1 MNLEKSKKRIS
12 KKAKMGFQGY
22 PTIEITYLGPNDS
35 LANEV
40 LLELV
45 SEEGAEPQTEKFT
58 TASDIRE
65 DETIQSAIVKMIERS
80 GAQSVILNEGVTASG
95 TA

>member
-1 MNLEKSKKRIS
+1 
-12 KKAKMGFQGY
+12 MGFQGY

-40 LLELV
+40 LLKLV
-45 SEEGAEPQTEKFT
+45 LEDGAEPQTERFT

-80 GAQSVILNEGVTASG
+80 GAQSVVLSEGVKPSE
-95 TA
+95 